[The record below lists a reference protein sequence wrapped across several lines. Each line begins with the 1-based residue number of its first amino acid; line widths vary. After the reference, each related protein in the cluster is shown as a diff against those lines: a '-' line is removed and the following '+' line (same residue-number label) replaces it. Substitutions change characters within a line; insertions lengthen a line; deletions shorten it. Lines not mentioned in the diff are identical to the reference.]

1 MSLTDQVQCAVAAR
15 QFVAMFP
22 PNRVP
27 SLETL
32 RGLLKAQ
39 EARRVQLPQYSTE
52 YAQRVARQERS
63 ARQRSEREH
72 QALTWALRQGLRHL
86 ARQQDPQAGSAL
98 NVRIPRVETERE
110 QGMGL

>member
-1 MSLTDQVQCAVAAR
+1 MTPEMSLTDRVQCAVAAR

-52 YAQRVARQERS
+52 YAQRLAYQ
-63 ARQRSEREH
+63 QRYAQQRTQQEH
-72 QALTWALRQGLRHL
+72 QAITWALRQGVRRL
-86 ARQQDPQAGSAL
+86 ARQQDPQAG
-98 NVRIPRVETERE
+98 
-110 QGMGL
+110 